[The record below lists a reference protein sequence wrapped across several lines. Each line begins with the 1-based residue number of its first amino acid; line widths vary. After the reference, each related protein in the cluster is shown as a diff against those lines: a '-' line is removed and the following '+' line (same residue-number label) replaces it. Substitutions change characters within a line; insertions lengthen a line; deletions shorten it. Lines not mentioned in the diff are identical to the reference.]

1 MIGEDDK
8 DTALYYKVALDE
20 RNHQVELLLLFIDRN
35 WEILLTESNLQS
47 IIAIDAVILDHKMPK
62 MNGIEVA
69 KEIVK
74 IKPKQRIIISSVY
87 LRDVLF
93 HSIKELDK
101 LLELMHKRFDLHTL
115 IDTSENKLFYSELQR
130 LNQDGAITQECI

>member
-1 MIGEDDK
+1 LGNFTYRI
-8 DTALYYKVALDE
+8 
-20 RNHQVELLLLFIDRN
+20 
-35 WEILLTESNLQS
+35 ESTVDNSKQQQ
-47 IIAIDAVILDHKMPK
+47 AFDAVILDHKMPK

-74 IKPKQRIIISSVY
+74 NKPKQRIIISSVY

-130 LNQDGAITQECI
+130 LNQDAAITQECI